1 MSEQKPSRERTT
13 RFDVLDEIVKPPG
26 QLSELEAHQVS
37 TLDHAPVAR
46 RRVGR
51 LARVGLLLAGLGF
64 GLWYWQQV
72 RGEFYDG
79 FRNEPDVKELIR
91 EGMR

>member
-1 MSEQKPSRERTT
+1 MRA
-13 RFDVLDEIVKPPG
+13 DVLDEIVKPPSR
-26 QLSELEAHQVS
+26 LSEREAHHVS
-37 TLDHAPVAR
+37 TLEHAPVAR

-51 LARVGLLLAGLGF
+51 LARVALLLAGLGF

-79 FRNEPDVKELIR
+79 FRNEPDVRELIR
-91 EGMR
+91 EGVR

>member
-1 MSEQKPSRERTT
+1 MSEQKPSWERTT
-13 RFDVLDEIVKPPG
+13 RFDAFDEIMKPPG
-26 QLSELEAHQVS
+26 QLSEREAHQVS

-72 RGEFYDG
+72 RSEFYDG
-79 FRNEPDVKELIR
+79 FRNEPDVRELIR
-91 EGMR
+91 EGVR